1 MHQDIGR
8 SPKGNSMEAATRAD
22 NGVKVDRTAAQ
33 QLARRFAS
41 LDYDSLA
48 EQARSAMKRLLLDY
62 LGVALAGSQ
71 TESGRIARAYAAS
84 DGGHTDSTLIGGTG
98 KVPAGQAAFANA
110 ISSHSIEL
118 DDIDVFAYLHF
129 SPPVFS
135 AALAAAQECG
145 ADGRKL
151 LVALAAGCEMME
163 RVSRAANPSLRDRCY
178 HSTPTCGVFGA
189 AIAAGTL
196 WELDES
202 RIVSAIGLAGAQAC
216 GILEFHGPA
225 MQKRFS
231 PGPGARG
238 GITAA
243 RMAQLGFTGQDSVLE
258 GPRGFLR
265 AYTDTHDVAPLIDG
279 MDEPF
284 QLDIEFKPYACA
296 RPIHNAIDCALRIRD
311 RQHPDV
317 NAIRSI
323 SIARHPSWA
332 HKHQNK
338 TPTSYHAAQMSMHY
352 SVAVALRDGR
362 ALLDEFAEANLGDPA
377 LQRLMQ
383 VTDITTDP
391 GLPRG
396 VSCRMTITMNDGRS
410 WTEQVDY
417 PKGSIQ
423 EPMSDAEIEAKF
435 MQLAEPVIGR
445 AAASRLA
452 ELVQQ
457 VERCQDVNAL
467 MDLTVRAAT

>member
-1 MHQDIGR
+1 MQTATHIEHDP
-8 SPKGNSMEAATRAD
+8 SAEA
-22 NGVKVDRTAAQ
+22 TAAR
-33 QLARRFAS
+33 QLARRFAGMN
-41 LDYDSLA
+41 YDSLP

-84 DGGHTDSTLIGGTG
+84 DGGHTDSTLIGGAG

-118 DDIDVFAYLHF
+118 DDIDVFAYFHF

-135 AALAAAQECG
+135 AALAAAQECS

-163 RVSRAANPSLRDRCY
+163 RVSRAANPSLRDRSY

-196 WELDES
+196 WDLDES

-258 GPRGFLR
+258 GPRGFLT
-265 AYTDTHDVAPLIDG
+265 AYTDIHDAARLTDG
-279 MDEPF
+279 LDEPF

-296 RPIHNAIDCALRIRD
+296 RPIHNAIDCALRIRE
-311 RQHPDV
+311 RQHPDLA
-317 NAIRSI
+317 AIRSI
-323 SIARHPSWA
+323 TVARHPSWA

-338 TPTSYHAAQMSMHY
+338 TPASYHAAQMSMHY

-362 ALLDEFAEANLGDPA
+362 ALLEEFSDANLRDPA

-396 VSCRMTITMNDGRS
+396 VSCRMTVTMNDGRN

-435 MQLAEPVIGR
+435 MRLAEPVIGKS
-445 AAASRLA
+445 AAARLA
-452 ELVQQ
+452 ETSQQ
-457 VERCQDVNAL
+457 VERCKDVNAL
-467 MDLTVRAAT
+467 MDLTVRAAPVR